1 MQLFMNGV
9 SKHEEFCTYIANEFP
24 FSKKTVANNT
34 KNIVAWLKFSDKS
47 AANNNVLIN
56 TTEPFL
62 KVISIAGFGYE
73 YTAL

>member
-1 MQLFMNGV
+1 MNGV
-9 SKHEEFCTYIANEFP
+9 SKNQEFCTYIANEFP

-34 KNIVAWLKFSDKS
+34 KNIVVWLKFSDKS
-47 AANNNVLIN
+47 TANNNNVLIN

-73 YTAL
+73 YAAL